1 MKGKVKWF
9 DAQLGYGFIQS
20 EEVENDIYVHFSE
33 IMMSGF
39 KTIRQGDLVKFDYD
53 PELKQAVNV
62 YKIEQEEVETV
73 A

>member
-20 EEVENDIYVHFSE
+20 EEVGNDIYVHFSE
-33 IMMSGF
+33 IMMNGF
-39 KTIRQGDLVKFDYD
+39 KTLDEGDLVQFDYD
-53 PELKQAVNV
+53 SELKKAVNV

>member
-33 IMMSGF
+33 IMMNGF
-39 KTIRQGDLVKFDYD
+39 KTLDEGDLVKFDYD
-53 PELKQAVNV
+53 PELKKAINV
-62 YKIEQEEVETV
+62 YKIEQEEVKTV

>member
-33 IMMSGF
+33 IMMNGF
-39 KTIRQGDLVKFDYD
+39 KTLDEGDLVQFDYD
-53 PELKQAVNV
+53 SELKKAVNV
-62 YKIEQEEVETV
+62 YKIEQEEVKTV

>member
-1 MKGKVKWF
+1 MLSW
-9 DAQLGYGFIQS
+9 GYGFIQS

-33 IMMSGF
+33 IMMNGF
-39 KTIRQGDLVKFDYD
+39 KTLDEGDLVQFDYD
-53 PELKQAVNV
+53 SELKKAVNV

>member
-33 IMMSGF
+33 IMMNGF
-39 KTIRQGDLVKFDYD
+39 KTLDEGDLVKFDYD
-53 PELKQAVNV
+53 PELKKAVNV

>member
-39 KTIRQGDLVKFDYD
+39 KTLDEGDLVKFDYD
-53 PELKQAVNV
+53 PELKKAVNV
-62 YKIEQEEVETV
+62 YKIEQEEVKTV

>member
-9 DAQLGYGFIQS
+9 DAQLWYGFIQS

-39 KTIRQGDLVKFDYD
+39 KTLDEGDLVKFDYD
-53 PELKQAVNV
+53 PELKKAVNV

>member
-33 IMMSGF
+33 IMMNGF
-39 KTIRQGDLVKFDYD
+39 KTLDEGDLVQFDYD
-53 PELKQAVNV
+53 SELKKAVIV

>member
-20 EEVENDIYVHFSE
+20 EEVENDIYVDFSE
-33 IMMSGF
+33 IMMNGF
-39 KTIRQGDLVKFDYD
+39 KTLDEGDLVQFDYD
-53 PELKQAVNV
+53 SELKKAVNV

>member
-39 KTIRQGDLVKFDYD
+39 KTLDEGDLVQFDYD
-53 PELKQAVNV
+53 SELKKAVNV

>member
-9 DAQLGYGFIQS
+9 VAQLRYGFIQS

-33 IMMSGF
+33 IMMNGF
-39 KTIRQGDLVKFDYD
+39 KTLDEGDLVQFDYD
-53 PELKQAVNV
+53 SELKKAVNV

>member
-39 KTIRQGDLVKFDYD
+39 KTLDEGDLVKFDYD
-53 PELKQAVNV
+53 PELKKATNV

>member
-33 IMMSGF
+33 IMMNGF
-39 KTIRQGDLVKFDYD
+39 KTLDKGDLVQFDYD
-53 PELKQAVNV
+53 SELKKAVNV

>member
-33 IMMSGF
+33 IMMNGF
-39 KTIRQGDLVKFDYD
+39 KTLDEGDLVQFDYD
-53 PELKQAVNV
+53 SELKIGVNV
-62 YKIEQEEVETV
+62 YKIEQEEVKTV

>member
-33 IMMSGF
+33 IMMNGF
-39 KTIRQGDLVKFDYD
+39 KTLDEGDLVKFDYD
-53 PELKQAVNV
+53 PELKKAVNV
-62 YKIEQEEVETV
+62 YKIEQEEVKTV

>member
-33 IMMSGF
+33 IMMNGF
-39 KTIRQGDLVKFDYD
+39 KTLDEGDLVKFDYV
-53 PELKQAVNV
+53 PELKKAVNV
-62 YKIEQEEVETV
+62 YKIEQEEVKTV

>member
-20 EEVENDIYVHFSE
+20 EEVDNDIYVHFSE

-39 KTIRQGDLVKFDYD
+39 KTLDEGDLVKFDYD
-53 PELKQAVNV
+53 PELKKAVNV
-62 YKIEQEEVETV
+62 YKIEQEEVKTV

>member
-20 EEVENDIYVHFSE
+20 EEVDNDIYVHFSE
-33 IMMSGF
+33 IMMNGF
-39 KTIRQGDLVKFDYD
+39 KTLDEGDLVKFDYD
-53 PELKQAVNV
+53 PELKKAVNV
-62 YKIEQEEVETV
+62 YKIEQKEVETL

>member
-20 EEVENDIYVHFSE
+20 EEVDNDIYVHFSE
-33 IMMSGF
+33 IMMNGF
-39 KTIRQGDLVKFDYD
+39 KTLDEGDLVKFDYD
-53 PELKQAVNV
+53 PELKKAVNV
-62 YKIEQEEVETV
+62 YKIEQEEVKTV

>member
-33 IMMSGF
+33 IMMTGF
-39 KTIRQGDLVKFDYD
+39 KTLDEGDLVKFDYD
-53 PELKQAVNV
+53 PELKKAVNV

>member
-33 IMMSGF
+33 IMMNGF
-39 KTIRQGDLVKFDYD
+39 KTLDEGDLVQFDYD
-53 PELKQAVNV
+53 SELKKAVNV

>member
-33 IMMSGF
+33 IMMNGF
-39 KTIRQGDLVKFDYD
+39 KTLDEGDLVQFDYD
-53 PELKQAVNV
+53 SELKKAVNV
-62 YKIEQEEVETV
+62 YKIEQEEVGTV

>member
-39 KTIRQGDLVKFDYD
+39 KTLDEGDLVKFDYD
-53 PELKQAVNV
+53 PELKKAVNV

>member
-33 IMMSGF
+33 IMMNGF
-39 KTIRQGDLVKFDYD
+39 KTLDEGDLVKFDYV
-53 PELKQAVNV
+53 PELKKAVNV

>member
-20 EEVENDIYVHFSE
+20 EEVDNDIYVHFSE
-33 IMMSGF
+33 IMMNGF
-39 KTIRQGDLVKFDYD
+39 KTLDEGDLVKFDYD
-53 PELKQAVNV
+53 PELKKATNV
-62 YKIEQEEVETV
+62 HKIEQKEVETL

>member
-20 EEVENDIYVHFSE
+20 EEVDNDIYVHFSE
-33 IMMSGF
+33 IMMNGF
-39 KTIRQGDLVKFDYD
+39 KTLDEGDLVQFDYD
-53 PELKQAVNV
+53 PELKKAVNV